1 MRLVELVVE
10 KKRDQMMKTAIKTGL
25 TSVETVR
32 LSQELDEMLNVF
44 IPPHLEKQLPKSIN
58 LHTKKQLHHS

>member
-1 MRLVELVVE
+1 MNLLELAVE
-10 KKRDQMMKTAIKTGL
+10 KKRSQMMHTAFKTGL

-44 IPPHLEKQLPKSIN
+44 ISPHLEEKPIN
-58 LHTKKQLHHS
+58 QSQMKKK

>member
-1 MRLVELVVE
+1 MMKIKLVELAVE
-10 KKRDQMMKTAIKTGL
+10 KKRDQMVKTAIKTGL

-44 IPPHLEKQLPKSIN
+44 IPPKLEEQKIN
-58 LHTKKQLHHS
+58 QAKNMKKI

>member
-1 MRLVELVVE
+1 MKLVELAVE
-10 KKRDQMMKTAIKTGL
+10 KKRSQMIQTAFKTGL

-44 IPPHLEKQLPKSIN
+44 IPPHLEEKHIN
-58 LHTKKQLHHS
+58 QSQFKKK

>member
-1 MRLVELVVE
+1 MKIKLVELAVE
-10 KKRDQMMKTAIKTGL
+10 KKRDQMVKTAIKTGL

-44 IPPHLEKQLPKSIN
+44 IPPKSEEQKIN
-58 LHTKKQLHHS
+58 QAKTMKKL

>member
-1 MRLVELVVE
+1 MKLVELAVE
-10 KKRDQMMKTAIKTGL
+10 KKRNQMMQTAFKTGL

-44 IPPHLEKQLPKSIN
+44 IPPIPEEQVEKRSKI
-58 LHTKKQLHHS
+58 KKDSCIS